1 MEGLC
6 FCLIMSCKHEIIRY
20 CVRTFLSLR
29 PFPIFTLNLWK
40 NYYASISVSFHKVY
54 LYLLDTIVPEE
65 FMFFSS
71 LLQYILGMKGF
82 HCAVW
87 RGSMKIE
94 LGLLHYKISHGVTL
108 LKEKF
113 SSILY
118 IFVAMYF
125 VAVDILKLFLET
137 KFNISNHLGFSTN
150 CFREISWFFLSC
162 CQFTY

>member
-1 MEGLC
+1 
-6 FCLIMSCKHEIIRY
+6 
-20 CVRTFLSLR
+20 
-29 PFPIFTLNLWK
+29 
-40 NYYASISVSFHKVY
+40 
-54 LYLLDTIVPEE
+54 
-65 FMFFSS
+65 
-71 LLQYILGMKGF
+71 
-82 HCAVW
+82 
-87 RGSMKIE
+87 MKIE

-150 CFREISWFFLSC
+150 CFREIS
-162 CQFTY
+162 